1 MNKNST
7 EQNFFDLNEHNS
19 LQVGVFGVLVVL
31 FSFMFY
37 FLMVPAAEMMFEGYL
52 LGIVT
57 YDGSEV
63 HYLMDA
69 GSAKKF
75 TNFYTSWAVDVYR
88 GTPQE
93 ARYWFNPLLSLSTPS
108 LVFGAFLAFFISAL
122 LPKNIGYIRQK
133 IERETA
139 GLLDELCLK
148 LYGFHSEEERKLL
161 RNQLLNADLRDLH
174 DFERDWNMGLEDLRT
189 LHRAIIWQNSNIFR
203 KFIGINSGIKVY
215 LRFYL
220 TERYSNNI
228 IGSVYIGAASLI
240 IIIGLR
246 GLKFIPSN
254 EPSLVLFALGLEFTL
269 LIVYAIAV
277 MYTRTENDDPPVQN
291 HGGFAAGESLADIGT
306 NREVEK
312 LLKAFVRQ
320 NKK

>member
-1 MNKNST
+1 MNKNNT

-19 LQVGVFGVLVVL
+19 LQVGVFTILILL
-31 FSFMFY
+31 FSLLFY

-52 LGIVT
+52 LGVVT
-57 YDGSEV
+57 YDGTDV
-63 HYLMDA
+63 HYLLDT
-69 GSAKKF
+69 GSAKK
-75 TNFYTSWAVDVYR
+75 TTDFYTSWAVDVYR

-93 ARYWFNPLLSLSTPS
+93 ARYWFNPLLSLSIPS
-108 LVFGAFLAFFISAL
+108 LIFGSFLAFFLSAL
-122 LPKNIGYIRQK
+122 LPQNLGYIRQK

-139 GLLDELCLK
+139 GLLDEICLK
-148 LYGFHSEEERKLL
+148 LYGFHSEQERNIL
-161 RNQLLNADLRDLH
+161 RKQLLNADLRDLH

-189 LHRAIIWQNSNIFR
+189 LHRAIIWQNSNIIR
-203 KFIGINSGIKVY
+203 KIIGLNSGIKVY
-215 LRFYL
+215 LRFYF

-269 LIVYAIAV
+269 LIVYAITL
-277 MYTRTENDDPPVQN
+277 MYTRNETDDPPLN
-291 HGGFAAGESLADIGT
+291 SGSSSSGESLADIGT

-320 NKK
+320 SKK

>member
-1 MNKNST
+1 MNKNNT

-19 LQVGVFGVLVVL
+19 LQVGVFVLLIFL
-31 FSFMFY
+31 FSLLFY

-52 LGIVT
+52 LGVVT
-57 YDGSEV
+57 YDGSDV
-63 HYLMDA
+63 HYLLDT
-69 GSAKKF
+69 GSAKKT

-93 ARYWFNPLLSLSTPS
+93 ARYWFNPLLSLSIPS
-108 LVFGAFLAFFISAL
+108 LIFGSFLAFFLSAL
-122 LPKNIGYIRQK
+122 LPQSLGYIRQK

-139 GLLDELCLK
+139 GLLDEICLK
-148 LYGFHSEEERKLL
+148 LYGFHSEQERNVL

-189 LHRAIIWQNSNIFR
+189 LHKAIIWQNSNIIQ
-203 KFIGINSGIKVY
+203 KIIGLNSGIKVY
-215 LRFYL
+215 LRFYF

-269 LIVYAIAV
+269 LIVYAITL
-277 MYTRTENDDPPVQN
+277 MYTRNESDDPPVSS
-291 HGGFAAGESLADIGT
+291 GSSSSGESLADIGT

-320 NKK
+320 SKK

>member
-1 MNKNST
+1 MNKNNT

-19 LQVGVFGVLVVL
+19 LQVGVFVLLIFL
-31 FSFMFY
+31 FSLLFY

-52 LGIVT
+52 LGVVT
-57 YDGSEV
+57 YDGSDV
-63 HYLMDA
+63 HYLLDT
-69 GSAKKF
+69 GSAKKT

-93 ARYWFNPLLSLSTPS
+93 ARYWFNPLLSLSIPS
-108 LVFGAFLAFFISAL
+108 LIFGSFLAFFLSAL
-122 LPKNIGYIRQK
+122 LPQSLGYIRQK

-139 GLLDELCLK
+139 GLLDEICLK
-148 LYGFHSEEERKLL
+148 LYGFHSEQERNIL

-189 LHRAIIWQNSNIFR
+189 LHKAIIWQNSNIFQ
-203 KFIGINSGIKVY
+203 KIIGLNSGIKVY
-215 LRFYL
+215 LRFYF

-269 LIVYAIAV
+269 LIVYAITL
-277 MYTRTENDDPPVQN
+277 MYTRNESDDPPVSS
-291 HGGFAAGESLADIGT
+291 GSSSSGESLADIGT

-320 NKK
+320 SKK

>member
-1 MNKNST
+1 MNNT

-19 LQVGVFGVLVVL
+19 LQVGVFVLL
-31 FSFMFY
+31 IFSFSLLFY

-52 LGIVT
+52 LGVVT
-57 YDGSEV
+57 YDGSDV
-63 HYLMDA
+63 HYLLDT
-69 GSAKKF
+69 GSAKKT

-93 ARYWFNPLLSLSTPS
+93 ARYWFNPLLSLSIPS
-108 LVFGAFLAFFISAL
+108 LIFGSFLAFFLSAL
-122 LPKNIGYIRQK
+122 LPQSLGYIRQK

-139 GLLDELCLK
+139 GLLDEICLK
-148 LYGFHSEEERKLL
+148 LYGFHSEQERNIL

-189 LHRAIIWQNSNIFR
+189 LHKAIIWQNSNIFQ
-203 KFIGINSGIKVY
+203 KIVGLNSGIKVY
-215 LRFYL
+215 LRFYF

-269 LIVYAIAV
+269 LIVYAITL
-277 MYTRTENDDPPVQN
+277 MYTRNETDDPPLSSGN
-291 HGGFAAGESLADIGT
+291 PSSGESLADIGT

-320 NKK
+320 SKK

>member
-1 MNKNST
+1 MNNT

-19 LQVGVFGVLVVL
+19 LQVGVFVLL
-31 FSFMFY
+31 IFSFSLLFY

-52 LGIVT
+52 LGVVT
-57 YDGSEV
+57 YDGSDV
-63 HYLMDA
+63 HYLLDT
-69 GSAKKF
+69 GSAKKT

-93 ARYWFNPLLSLSTPS
+93 ARYWFNPLLSLSIPS
-108 LVFGAFLAFFISAL
+108 LIFGSFLAFFLSAL
-122 LPKNIGYIRQK
+122 LPQSLGYIRQK

-139 GLLDELCLK
+139 GLLDEICLK
-148 LYGFHSEEERKLL
+148 LYGFHSEQERNIL

-189 LHRAIIWQNSNIFR
+189 LHKAIIWQNSNIFQ
-203 KFIGINSGIKVY
+203 KIVGLNSGIKVY
-215 LRFYL
+215 LRFYF

-269 LIVYAIAV
+269 LIVYAITL
-277 MYTRTENDDPPVQN
+277 MYTRNETDDPPLSSGN
-291 HGGFAAGESLADIGT
+291 PYSGESLADIGT

-320 NKK
+320 SKK